1 MGELLPAL
9 LLLFAGA
16 WKTDTLLAPDGS
28 RAALVVPLAKSK
40 GGKAGNAVPL
50 VVWLH
55 GGLGANNPAKG
66 LQAAPGFAPLVD
78 TGGFALLAPSAW
90 PASPWWS
97 PSARDRLVALVEAA
111 SRRRG
116 VDGTRIVLAGA
127 SDGGTGALW
136 LAASL
141 NVAWKGRLR
150 GVAVWSTNP
159 SVLEGRGATL
169 DAPGLRGIPV
179 RWRAGSL
186 DRLYSP
192 TDVTR
197 WWNRLGALGVDL
209 DTRLD
214 PLAGHDMVDH
224 QADLA
229 TFPRWVARIR
239 GD

>member
-1 MGELLPAL
+1 MVEILAAL
-9 LLLFAGA
+9 VVALAGS
-16 WKTDTLLAPDGS
+16 WRTDTLVAPDGS
-28 RAALVVPLAKSK
+28 KAALVVPSGATK
-40 GGKAGNAVPL
+40 GKTKGYPL

-66 LQAAPGFAPLVD
+66 LQAAPGFAALAD
-78 TGGFALLAPSAW
+78 SGRFALLAPSAW

-97 PSARDRLVALVEAA
+97 ASARDRLLALLDAA
-111 SRRRG
+111 TRKPG
-116 VDGTRIVLAGA
+116 VDASRIVLAGA

-136 LAASL
+136 LA
-141 NVAWKGRLR
+141 VALRGAWGGKLR

-169 DAPGLRGIPV
+169 DVSGLAGLAI

-186 DRLYSP
+186 DRLYDP
-192 TDVTR
+192 RDVAG
-197 WWNRLGALGVDL
+197 WWRRLEGAGAVL

-214 PLAGHDMVDH
+214 PLAGHDMIDH

-229 TFPRWVARIR
+229 TFPTWVRSR
-239 GD
+239 VRR